1 MKRRTIF
8 LAAAL
13 AIGAIAIPATVAMPR
28 HLIWNASASVPV
40 GLYVV
45 QEVNQFRVGDLLAAT
60 PPPEIEKFLADGGYV
75 PAGVPLIKHVAALPG
90 QTICRIGN
98 TITVD
103 MRVVGQARER
113 DSQDR
118 SLPDWQGCLT
128 LAPQQ
133 IFLMNT
139 AMPDSLDGRY
149 FGPFERSDII
159 GRAVAIWTDDG
170 GDGRYIWHGF
180 NPSPTQT
187 QTQKGE

>member
-13 AIGAIAIPATVAMPR
+13 AIGTIAITATVAMPR
-28 HLIWNASASVPV
+28 RLIWNASASVPV
-40 GLYVV
+40 GLYAV
-45 QEVNQFRVGDLLAAT
+45 QDVNQFRIGDLLAAT

-75 PAGVPLIKHVAALPG
+75 PTGVPLIKHVAALPG

-103 MRVVGQARER
+103 LRVVGQARKLDSR
-113 DSQDR
+113 DR
-118 SLPDWQGCLT
+118 PLPDWQGCLT
-128 LAPQQ
+128 LGPQQ

-159 GRAVAIWTDDG
+159 GRAVAIWTDDA
-170 GDGRYIWHGF
+170 GDGRYFWHGF
-180 NPSPTQT
+180 NPPPTQA

>member
-13 AIGAIAIPATVAMPR
+13 AIGAIAITATVAMPR
-28 HLIWNASASVPV
+28 RLIWNASASVPV
-40 GLYVV
+40 GLYAV

-60 PPPEIEKFLADGGYV
+60 PPPEIEEFLADGGYM
-75 PAGVPLIKHVAALPG
+75 PANVPLIKHVAALPG
-90 QTICRIGN
+90 QTICRIGS

-103 MRVVGQARER
+103 MRVVGKARKR
-113 DSQDR
+113 DSRGRLLPYWQD
-118 SLPDWQGCLT
+118 CLT
-128 LAPQQ
+128 LVPQQ

-139 AMPDSLDGRY
+139 NIPDSLDGRY
-149 FGPFERSDII
+149 FGPFEHSDII

-180 NPSPTQT
+180 DSFTPPIQT
-187 QTQKGE
+187 PKVE

>member
-13 AIGAIAIPATVAMPR
+13 AIGAIAITATVAMPR
-28 HLIWNASASVPV
+28 RLIWNASASVPV
-40 GLYVV
+40 GLYAV
-45 QEVNQFRVGDLLAAT
+45 QEVNQFRIGDLLAAT
-60 PPPEIEKFLADGGYV
+60 PPPEIEEFLADGGYV
-75 PAGVPLIKHVAALPG
+75 PAGVPLIKHVAALSG

-103 MRVVGQARER
+103 MRVVGQARGHGSR
-113 DSQDR
+113 GR
-118 SLPDWQGCLT
+118 PLPDWQGCLT
-128 LAPQQ
+128 LATQQ

-180 NPSPTQT
+180 DSFTPPT

>member
-13 AIGAIAIPATVAMPR
+13 AMGAIARTPTVAMPR
-28 HLIWNASASVPV
+28 RLIWNASASVPV
-40 GLYVV
+40 GLYAV

-60 PPPEIEKFLADGGYV
+60 PPPEIEEFLADGGYV
-75 PAGVPLIKHVAALPG
+75 PAAVPLIKHVAALPG

-103 MRVVGQARER
+103 MRVVGQARGHGSR
-113 DSQDR
+113 GR
-118 SLPDWQGCLT
+118 PLPDWQGCLT
-128 LAPQQ
+128 LATQQ

-170 GDGRYIWHGF
+170 GDGRYIWNGF
-180 NPSPTQT
+180 NPLPTQT